1 MTSLIEV
8 MGLYHNYQ
16 EVVELVLEFYCEM
29 ARRTLCYLVPSDSR
43 ILYERSISVIQMYAL
58 HNQGKR
64 SVGKESEEDQFKD
77 ILLLMELLT
86 NLLSKDFIDLS
97 PQDSSADTNDE
108 VTAAEVCLYG
118 LKIIMPLMTLE
129 LLRFPSLCL
138 QYFKT
143 TTLICEVSRS
153 CQRNDRLFYHGEK
166 LSSKNSASRKI
177 GVSNRK
183 KLGICSQNCPSKQYC
198 STQILNFLGH
208 IHLQQGKINLLS

>member
-1 MTSLIEV
+1 MVQGVGVNTVSQVFQTFLQPIMTSLIEV

-166 LSSKNSASRKI
+166 TELEKLS
-177 GVSNRK
+177 
-183 KLGICSQNCPSKQYC
+183 
-198 STQILNFLGH
+198 F
-208 IHLQQGKINLLS
+208 